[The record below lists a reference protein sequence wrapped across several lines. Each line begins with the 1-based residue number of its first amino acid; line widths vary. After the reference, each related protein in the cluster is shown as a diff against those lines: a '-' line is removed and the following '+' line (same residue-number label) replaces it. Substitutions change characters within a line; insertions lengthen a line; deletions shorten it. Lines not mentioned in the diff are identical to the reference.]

1 MRCLRQQPGRF
12 KEGMHRRQNLSW
24 FSLLPLHLFF
34 FFFFGI
40 DLEKKEELRI
50 HLEKTLLKD

>member
-1 MRCLRQQPGRF
+1 MIFFTP
-12 KEGMHRRQNLSW
+12 SP
-24 FSLLPLHLFF
+24 PL